1 MATNN
6 HFGGIRLVFNYV
18 LLSVYCSLVNGE
30 SRYFDAILFHLN
42 QLWQS
47 LPVSVWQGRTG
58 NMVIICCVIG
68 RAGGSFAIY
77 WQQTIG
83 GIFMAAKVGAGYSLE
98 RKNKPVAK
106 AFRHR

>member
-18 LLSVYCSLVNGE
+18 SLLVYCSLVNGE
-30 SRYFDAILFHLN
+30 SRYFDAISFHLN

-47 LPVSVWQGRTG
+47 LPVPAWQGRTD
-58 NMVIICCVIG
+58 NMAIICCVIG
-68 RAGGSFAIY
+68 MARCSFAIY
-77 WQQTIG
+77 WQQPTG
-83 GIFMAAKVGAGYSLE
+83 GIFMAVKVGAGYSLE
-98 RKNKPVAK
+98 MRNKPVAK